1 MNTSCYSHVGT
12 KINLLFTT
20 VTLLSVL
27 ASGAI
32 AVPLAPSFP
41 ISELEYVVNH
51 SEAEILIAS
60 DKNWAKAQEL
70 MRRNNSENLSSFK
83 VEELFSD
90 EKQGM
95 QVRVGEAHTHGG
107 IMLYTSGTTNKPVRV
122 ANVSKRKLIDLI

>member
-1 MNTSCYSHVGT
+1 M
-12 KINLLFTT
+12 
-20 VTLLSVL
+20 TLLSVL

-41 ISELEYVVNH
+41 ISELKYVVDH
-51 SEAEILIAS
+51 CEAEILIAC
-60 DKNWAKAQEL
+60 DKNWDKAQEL
-70 MRRNNSENLSSFK
+70 VRRNDSENLSSFK

-90 EKQGM
+90 EKQGT

-122 ANVSKRKLIDLI
+122 ANVSKKKIIILT